1 MAIRVE
7 IKRLILKG
15 IWRSAQANSLA
26 LAQAIGA
33 ALDARYE
40 QVSDGS
46 IIAST
51 SGSGYSVSY
60 STPSGS
66 GISPIDVA
74 EAVSYL
80 DDLHSLA
87 VAKYPSGTDTEKYTW
102 MLAQLQKVRSF
113 STMVREV
120 RL

>member
-7 IKRLILKG
+7 IQRLILKG
-15 IWRSAQANSLA
+15 IWRSAQANSLT
-26 LAQAIGA
+26 LANAIGA

-40 QVSDGS
+40 QVADGS

-66 GISPIDVA
+66 GISPVDVA
-74 EAVSYL
+74 AFVSYL
-80 DDLHSLA
+80 DDLHNLA
-87 VAKYPSGTDTEKYTW
+87 VAKYPSGTDLEKYTC
-102 MLAQLQKVRSF
+102 MLAQLQKFRSF
-113 STMVREV
+113 STSFPEV
-120 RL
+120 RI

>member
-15 IWRSAQANSLA
+15 IWRSAQANSLT

-60 STPSGS
+60 STPSGA

-74 EAVSYL
+74 EVVSHI
-80 DDLHSLA
+80 DDLHSAA
-87 VAKYPSGTDTEKYTW
+87 VTKFPSGTDLEKFNW
-102 MLAQLQKVRSF
+102 MLAQLVKARSYSTLFRDVRI
-113 STMVREV
+113 
-120 RL
+120 